1 MRQPKINME
10 SDKLKNLIEA
20 VLLASNEPLSVN
32 KIHKLLNSK
41 TKVSQSDILSSI
53 DDLKQDYKNKD
64 IEIIQ
69 VASGLRVQAKDE
81 VRDYLKLMFSERTPR
96 YSRAL
101 METLSIIAYRQPV
114 TRGDIEAI
122 RGVSVSSS
130 IMRTLNDRN
139 WVRIIGYRDV
149 PGKPAMFSTT
159 PEFLDYFGLKKLEE
173 LPELPATKEPIN
185 YNLDLEGN
193 SLEKS
198 EESKDNRESDNDS
211 ENLITDQKITPT
223 IN

>member
-41 TKVSQSDILSSI
+41 TKVSKSNILSSI
-53 DDLKQDYKNKD
+53 DDLKQDYENKN

-69 VASGLRVQAKDE
+69 VASGLRIQAKDE

-130 IMRTLNDRN
+130 IMKTLNDRN

-173 LPELPATKEPIN
+173 LPELTDIKEPIN
-185 YNLDLEGN
+185 YNLDLEGK
-193 SLEKS
+193 SLET
-198 EESKDNRESDNDS
+198 S
-211 ENLITDQKITPT
+211 ENSEDFVEIKNYSEDPINDQDITP
-223 IN
+223 IEN